1 MSNWFKYVQIF
12 TLMCYIFT
20 PHCFSLQIILQ
31 SMPCRN
37 GGDLGSK
44 SEDAPDKPAPT
55 SREKAAAPAKGTGW
69 KGMGLVSIFRL
80 SWLF

>member
-1 MSNWFKYVQIF
+1 
-12 TLMCYIFT
+12 
-20 PHCFSLQIILQ
+20 
-31 SMPCRN
+31 MPCRN

-55 SREKAAAPAKGTGW
+55 SHEKAAAPAKGAGW

-80 SWLF
+80 GGLF